1 MVLNRYLVTL
11 LFIEQQNFDI
21 NYRFIC
27 ALSNQK
33 DTIYSPK
40 INGIGTAIV
49 SEKLRAEQ

>member
-1 MVLNRYLVTL
+1 MVFNRYLVTL

-21 NYRFIC
+21 NNRFIC

-40 INGIGTAIV
+40 LTESV
-49 SEKLRAEQ
+49 PQSFPKS